1 MESACFR
8 IPSAD
13 IRRGTMYAFS
23 SVLYICFSVA
33 CFLSFH
39 RIWPQLSCETACS
52 VVEYDPKGIFS
63 LFRAAEMTKEYEE
76 KAKTGSAWRDRILCR
91 YHPVYNKGDT
101 DDESV

>member
-23 SVLYICFSVA
+23 SVLSICFSVA
-33 CFLSFH
+33 CFLSFY
-39 RIWPQLSCETACS
+39 RIWLRLSCGKVRY
-52 VVEYDPKGIFS
+52 VVEYDPKGIVPFS
-63 LFRAAEMTKEYEE
+63 VPKKRQKEYGE
-76 KAKTGSAWRDRILCR
+76 KPKTGSAWRDRILCR

-101 DDESV
+101 EHESV

>member
-33 CFLSFH
+33 CFLSFY
-39 RIWPQLSCETACS
+39 RIWLRLSCGKVRY
-52 VVEYDPKGIFS
+52 VVEYDPKGIVP
-63 LFRAAEMTKEYEE
+63 LFRAEKMTKRIRR
-76 KAKTGSAWRDRILCR
+76 KAKDRQRLA
-91 YHPVYNKGDT
+91 
-101 DDESV
+101 